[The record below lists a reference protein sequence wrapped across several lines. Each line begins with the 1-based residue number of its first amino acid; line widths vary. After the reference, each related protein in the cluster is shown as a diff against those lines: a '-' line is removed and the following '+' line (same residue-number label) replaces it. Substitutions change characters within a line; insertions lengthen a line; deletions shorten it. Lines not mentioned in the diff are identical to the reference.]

1 MDCTVRHNC
10 KNVCIKKRLE
20 GGGGWGFKRGR
31 SYSLRAAVE
40 DYKSTLGMNVA
51 SKR

>member
-20 GGGGWGFKRGR
+20 GGGEGGGLRGEGAIPCA
-31 SYSLRAAVE
+31 LLLKTTKAPLE
-40 DYKSTLGMNVA
+40 
-51 SKR
+51 